1 MALLVDSTGVLDA
14 NVSTDI
20 QALSHRLHS
29 SKLEYLGLTTAA
41 RSFCKELSEQHKMRV
56 QFSQSEVPANL
67 PYEVSLALFRILQE
81 SLQNAVKHSHAHE
94 FEVDLRGG
102 AGEISLTI
110 TDRGVG
116 FDQDEAMHGRG
127 LGLISMRER
136 LQLVNGTLAIES
148 KPGHGTTIRACAP
161 IRGDVSPLSATG

>member
-1 MALLVDSTGVLDA
+1 MGSLRLALLESYHQD
-14 NVSTDI
+14 
-20 QALSHRLHS
+20 
-29 SKLEYLGLTTAA
+29 ETAPLRRPQVYGNSLPLA
-41 RSFCKELSEQHKMRV
+41 VVFSPNIDHVQHCSFCQPVR
-56 QFSQSEVPANL
+56 P
-67 PYEVSLALFRILQE
+67 LALFRILQE

>member
-1 MALLVDSTGVLDA
+1 
-14 NVSTDI
+14 
-20 QALSHRLHS
+20 
-29 SKLEYLGLTTAA
+29 
-41 RSFCKELSEQHKMRV
+41 MRV

-67 PYEVSLALFRILQE
+67 SHEVSLALFRILQE
-81 SLQNAVKHSHAHE
+81 SLQNAVKHNQAHD

-102 AGEISLTI
+102 VGEISLTI
-110 TDRGVG
+110 TDHGVG

-161 IRGDVSPLSATG
+161 IKGYVSRLSATG